1 MFTPRMPDSN
11 RSREPDAPRA
21 PCNRRASVDLTGR
34 VLGGRYRLLR
44 HLGHG
49 GSGAT
54 IYEAEHV
61 DVRRRVAVKVLDPG
75 LSDADTIARFTQEA
89 RAAAALRSEH
99 IIDIIELVCHDT
111 NELVYMVMECLDG
124 EDLAATLKHDGPLD
138 WRRVLSIGT
147 QVCEALVAAH
157 ASGVVHCDIKPGNCF
172 RISHGGTDDFIKV
185 LDFGV
190 SCFSGG
196 AATANGRPNSGPVIG
211 TPGYMPQ
218 EQLRG
223 GPYDHRVDI
232 FALGVLMF
240 RLLTNKMPYSGGSL
254 FVPRRPASGPI
265 PLRRAAPAVELPDD
279 LETVIL
285 KSVASDPAER
295 YQSAAEL
302 LDALLA
308 IADTAV
314 EHRLGRDPLAWG
326 ERPSAA

>member
-1 MFTPRMPDSN
+1 MC
-11 RSREPDAPRA
+11 SRRPSA
-21 PCNRRASVDLTGR
+21 DLTGR
-34 VLGGRYRLLR
+34 VLGGRYKLLR
-44 HLGHG
+44 RLGHG

-61 DVRRRVAVKVLDPG
+61 ELRWRVAVKVLDPG
-75 LSDADTIARFTQEA
+75 LSDADTVARFTHEA
-89 RAAAALRSEH
+89 RAAAALNSEH
-99 IIDIIELVCHDT
+99 IIDIIELVRDDS
-111 NELVYMVMECLDG
+111 ELVYMVMECLDG
-124 EDLAATLKHDGPLD
+124 EDLAATLAHDGPLD

-157 ASGVVHCDIKPGNCF
+157 ARGVVHCDIKPGNCF
-172 RISHGGTDDFIKV
+172 RITRGGTADFIKV

-190 SCFSGG
+190 SSFGG
-196 AATANGRPNSGPVIG
+196 RAAAARDSDGRPRSGPVIG

-240 RLLTNKMPYSGGSL
+240 RLLTDKMPYSGGSL

-265 PLRRAAPAVELPDD
+265 ALRRAAPAVEIPDAF
-279 LETVIL
+279 EAVIL

-295 YQSAAEL
+295 YQSATEL
-302 LDALLA
+302 LAALLA
-308 IADTAV
+308 VAAV
-314 EHRLGRDPLAWG
+314 SPAPRLARDPIAWG
-326 ERPSAA
+326 EQPSAA

>member
-1 MFTPRMPDSN
+1 MHELKRD
-11 RSREPDAPRA
+11 REPDAPRA
-21 PCNRRASVDLTGR
+21 RCSRRASVDLTGR
-34 VLGGRYRLLR
+34 VLGGRYKLLR
-44 HLGHG
+44 RLGHG

-61 DVRRRVAVKVLDPG
+61 EIRRRVAVKVLDPG
-75 LSDADTIARFTQEA
+75 LSDADAVARFTHEA

-99 IIDIIELVCHDT
+99 IIDIIDFVRDDS
-111 NELVYMVMECLDG
+111 ELVYMVMECLEG
-124 EDLAATLKHDGPLD
+124 EDLAATLANDGPLD

-147 QVCEALVAAH
+147 QVCRALIDAH
-157 ASGVVHCDIKPGNCF
+157 ARGVVHCDIKPGNCF
-172 RISHGGTDDFIKV
+172 RISRDGTDDFIKV

-190 SCFSGG
+190 SSVG
-196 AATANGRPNSGPVIG
+196 ARAGDGRPMSGPVIG

-265 PLRRAAPAVELPDD
+265 ALRRAAPTVEIPDAF
-279 LETVIL
+279 EAVIL
-285 KSVASDPAER
+285 KSVAADPAER
-295 YQSAAEL
+295 YQSAREL
-302 LDALLA
+302 LAALLA
-308 IADTAV
+308 VADAPAPS
-314 EHRLGRDPLAWG
+314 RLARDPLAWG
-326 ERPSAA
+326 ERSSAA